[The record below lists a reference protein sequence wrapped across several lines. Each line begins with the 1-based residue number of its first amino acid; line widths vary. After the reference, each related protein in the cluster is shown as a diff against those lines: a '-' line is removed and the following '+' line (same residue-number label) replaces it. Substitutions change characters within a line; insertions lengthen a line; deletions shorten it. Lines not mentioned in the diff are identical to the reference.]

1 MNQQPPN
8 RSASSRTDRS
18 APANGSAS
26 GKQAGAMR
34 SSRSCTRDLA
44 ERWSSGTQVR
54 LLWRPTT
61 RQAWVEVREPDDR
74 VLAILVRSEQALDAF
89 HHPYAYAA
97 HRLLLPAQSLAP
109 YEPRPQAVH
118 EEHRGQ

>member
-1 MNQQPPN
+1 MDQQPPN

-26 GKQAGAMR
+26 WKQAGAMR
-34 SSRSCTRDLA
+34 SSRSCTRELA

-74 VLAILVRSEQALDAF
+74 VLILVRSEQALDAF

-97 HRLLLPAQSLAP
+97 HGLLLPAQSLTP

-118 EEHRGQ
+118 EEQRGQ